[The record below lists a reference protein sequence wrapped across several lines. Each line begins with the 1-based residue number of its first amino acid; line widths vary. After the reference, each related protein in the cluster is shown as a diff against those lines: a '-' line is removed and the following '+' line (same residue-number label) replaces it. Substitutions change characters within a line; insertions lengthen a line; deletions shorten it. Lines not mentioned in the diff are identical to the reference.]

1 MTVKDNQPQLL
12 ADVTLFFTRPPG
24 PGQDVRVVEFPPEKR
39 HGRLTQRRLSA
50 TSDVKGYLDWP
61 AVEQALCLERRVLK
75 LKTGEITT
83 ERVYGLTSVATTD
96 LDLTTVG
103 QRWRGHWSIENRD
116 HWVRDV
122 VFGEDDCPV
131 HLRDTPHVLAC
142 LRNAVLSLAHLSGF
156 DSLTAATRHF
166 ALNLAQALSI
176 VCGSLE

>member
-12 ADVTLFFTRPPG
+12 ADVALFFSRPPG
-24 PGQDVRVVEFPPEKR
+24 PGQDLRVLELPSEKR

-61 AVEQALCLERRVLK
+61 GVEQALCLERRVIQ

-83 ERVYGLTSVATTD
+83 ECVYGLTSVRATD
-96 LDLTTVG
+96 LDLTTVA

-122 VFGEDDCPV
+122 ILGEDDCRV
-131 HLRDTPHVLAC
+131 HRGDTPHVLAC
-142 LRNAVLSLAHLSGF
+142 LRNTVLSLAHLCGF
-156 DSLTAATRHF
+156 DSLTTASRHF
-166 ALNLAQALSI
+166 ALNLAETLSI